1 MARYFHGKEVEL
13 LAPAGTFEIFK
24 EVIEANCDAVY
35 FGGPSL
41 NMRMMRKGYNL
52 SCDEIRLAAEMAH
65 ERGKRIYVTVNNL
78 MNGEDIEEAKRYLSF
93 LNEVGPD
100 GIISQ
105 DMAVFPL
112 IKEMNLNRLPVH
124 ASVMMNVHNEEMIRA
139 LQELGVTRIVAS
151 REMDLRTAQLLQAKT
166 GMEFEYFV
174 HGDMCTVHGANC
186 YYSSLLF
193 GNSANRG
200 RCMKPCRWEYRVK
213 KDGNVYPTEYPLAA
227 KDMNL
232 YEHIPELIEA
242 GITSFK
248 IEGRMRDAEFL
259 RLLVNSYGDAIDRY
273 IADPVGFERSQDSRK
288 LFENRKRDFST
299 AYAFGKPGL
308 DYLNTRYEGTGKF
321 YSTGKVFSTPTAERE
336 MKEERIEQVKAALGE
351 VRTPSRRTER
361 PQLSVRVND
370 AEQAQA
376 ALEAGADI
384 VYLAGDVF
392 QPARPFTRSDI
403 ERIAGAAGES
413 KVILGLPRMM
423 DGLHMEQY
431 SHALAQEHSGLDGL
445 LVTNLGAMRRFR
457 DAGLPLI
464 GDVNLNVYNARSA
477 EFYHERF
484 GLERVTASLEL
495 PLHDLG
501 LLLEQSPVP
510 VEVIVHG
517 SPVVMYLELD
527 LYENAEVLEPISQ
540 EDNRY
545 VDNRY
550 LVLMTDKGENPVY
563 RDARGRN
570 HLALCKELCYMPFLA
585 ELHSA
590 GVNHFRIEGQ
600 SYTAEQLRDIVQAYR
615 TALQGLERCE
625 DIYRGMQPIY
635 AGYTLGALQF
645 DRPMGEPKGPAE
657 AKTEAESGAESNTAM
672 ESKASAQ
679 SKTATESKAAPA
691 QSKTATESKAVTDQ
705 KQATGMKE
713 GAGTR

>member
-13 LAPAGTFEIFK
+13 LAPAGTFDIFR

-52 SCDEIRLAAEMAH
+52 SYDEIRTAVEMAH
-65 ERGKRIYVTVNNL
+65 ERGKRVYVTVNNL

-112 IKEMNLNRLPVH
+112 IKEMNLNQLPVH

-139 LQELGVTRIVAS
+139 LQELGATRIVAS

-166 GMEFEYFV
+166 GMEFEYFI

-213 KDGNVYPTEYPLAA
+213 KDGSLYPTEYPLAA

-273 IADPVGFERSQDSRK
+273 IADPVGFRRSQDSGK
-288 LFENRKRDFST
+288 LFENRKRDFTT

-336 MKEERIEQVKAALGE
+336 MKAERIEQVKAVLAE
-351 VRTPSRRTER
+351 VRTPSRREER
-361 PQLSVRVND
+361 PQISVHVND

-392 QPARPFTRSDI
+392 QPAQPFTRTDI
-403 ERIAGAAGES
+403 ERIADGAGAS
-413 KVILGLPRMM
+413 KVVLGLPRMM

-431 SHALAQEHSGLDGL
+431 SHALEQGRSGLDGL

-477 EFYHERF
+477 QFYHDRF

-495 PLHDLG
+495 PLHDLA

-527 LYENAEVLEPISQ
+527 LYENTEVLEPIGQ

-545 VDNRY
+545 VDNRH

-563 RDARGRN
+563 RDSRGRN
-570 HLALCKELCYMPFLA
+570 HLTLCKELCYMPFLA
-585 ELHSA
+585 ELHAA

-600 SYTAEQLRDIVQAYR
+600 SYTAEQLREIVQAYR
-615 TALQGLERCE
+615 AALQGLERCD
-625 DIYRGMQPIY
+625 DIYRGLKPVY

-645 DRPMGEPKGPAE
+645 DRPIGEPKGAEE
-657 AKTEAESGAESNTAM
+657 AKTEAEP
-672 ESKASAQ
+672 
-679 SKTATESKAAPA
+679 AA
-691 QSKTATESKAVTDQ
+691 ESKAVTDQ
-705 KQATGMKE
+705 KVATGQKE
-713 GAGTR
+713 GAGVR